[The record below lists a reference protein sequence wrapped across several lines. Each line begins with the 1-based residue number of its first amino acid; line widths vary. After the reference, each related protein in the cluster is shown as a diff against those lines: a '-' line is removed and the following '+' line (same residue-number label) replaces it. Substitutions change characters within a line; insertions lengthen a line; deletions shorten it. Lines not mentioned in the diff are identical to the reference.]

1 MRKNDGWTIKYRRLA
16 RVYGRQEHEQWIAE
30 KSKNKTKQIRLL
42 EEQKAKLKEQLH
54 EANEALKCIRYQVKT
69 GEFPCDACGYSMK
82 CDGCW
87 CGDLAKEYLEKW
99 GVK

>member
-16 RVYGRQEHEQWIAE
+16 KVYGRQEHEQWIAE

-42 EEQKAKLKEQLH
+42 EEQKAKLKKQLK
-54 EANEALKCIRYQVKT
+54 EANDLIISVAAMPR
-69 GEFPCDACGYSMK
+69 FPVNPELCR
-82 CDGCW
+82 
-87 CGDLAKEYLEKW
+87 EYLEKW